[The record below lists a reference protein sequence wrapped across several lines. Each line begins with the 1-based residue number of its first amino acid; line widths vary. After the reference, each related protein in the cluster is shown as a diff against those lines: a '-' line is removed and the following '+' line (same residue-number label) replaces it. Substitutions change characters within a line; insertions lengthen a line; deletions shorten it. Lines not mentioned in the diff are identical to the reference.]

1 MGEELRVLYV
11 AMTRAKEKL
20 IMTATDRSLEAKLAK
35 WQDSLA
41 VDGQIPYTILSS
53 AGSCLDWLL
62 MARPAVPDSHLQL
75 QCVQVRDLV
84 GEEVGRQIV
93 RQMTKE
99 DLLSVDKDQVYDREF
114 GKRLE
119 AAVNYRYPHMDDTGL
134 YAMVSVSEL
143 KKQSQIG
150 RSEEAIG
157 TGDVGTEGAVPEF
170 LEQPDRGTGYLLSLI
185 HISEPTRH

>member
-1 MGEELRVLYV
+1 M
-11 AMTRAKEKL
+11 
-20 IMTATDRSLEAKLAK
+20 
-35 WQDSLA
+35 
-41 VDGQIPYTILSS
+41 
-53 AGSCLDWLL
+53 
-62 MARPAVPDSHLQL
+62 
-75 QCVQVRDLV
+75 
-84 GEEVGRQIV
+84 

-170 LEQPDRGTGYLLSLI
+170 LEQPDRGTGYLGAGPDKRPGPKGQAGPDSG
-185 HISEPTRH
+185 